1 MKNKIVKILTGVL
14 TLCITVGI
22 SNPLYAAEVSDT
34 NTGKA
39 ESAAVSVVDENGEK
53 VDTKKSRTERSDL
66 SYNRKEKG
74 SSSEIVINGPSQEG
88 KTKSVTEQSEV
99 SGTVSE
105 KPESSKEQK
114 ESIKDS
120 DNKKKKIKSLDEYLT
135 GRCGENITY
144 EFDPKT
150 GILYLKG
157 DGDLYPYTCYA
168 EFPWVLYHDKI
179 QSMEVDGDIDIK
191 LWMCNTKMAAKS
203 NHLGDIDAALARIYA
218 DAGC

>member
-14 TLCITVGI
+14 TLCISVGI

-34 NTGKA
+34 NTGNA
-39 ESAAVSVVDENGEK
+39 ESSAVSVVDENGEK
-53 VDTKKSRTERSDL
+53 VGTKKNRTEKSDL

-74 SSSEIVINGPSQEG
+74 TSSEIVINGPSQES
-88 KTKSVTEQSEV
+88 KTKGISEQRGV
-99 SGTVSE
+99 SGTASE

-114 ESIKDS
+114 ESNKDS

-135 GRCGENITY
+135 GRCGENVTY

-203 NHLGDIDAALARIYA
+203 NHLGDIDAALVKIYA
-218 DAGC
+218 AAGY